1 MERLQ
6 EYQMAND
13 TPLPLHEATHL
24 AHWLPPLPAQYKANC
39 DGAIFPN
46 INCARLG
53 VVIRDSKGMVI
64 AALSERVP
72 LPPSIDDLEA
82 LACKKSITLAHEIG
96 LQDVIFEGDFEVVFK
111 HITTDLT
118 CLASFGHIVEESQS
132 LVSRLRHASFSHVK
146 RCCNAVAD
154 KLAKLAKYSLD
165 PQIWLEDIHRNA
177 TNLVIININF
187 LSI

>member
-6 EYQMAND
+6 EYQMANH
-13 TPLPLHEATHL
+13 TPLPLHEATYL
-24 AHWLPPLPAQYKANC
+24 AHWLPPSPAQYKANC
-39 DGAIFPN
+39 DGAILPD

-53 VVIRDSKGMVI
+53 VVIRDSEGMVI
-64 AALSERVP
+64 AALSKRVP
-72 LPPSIDDLEA
+72 LPPSNLEA
-82 LACKKSITLAHEIG
+82 LACRKSITLAHEIR

-111 HITTDLT
+111 HITTNST
-118 CLASFGHIVEESQS
+118 CLALFGHIVEESWS

-154 KLAKLAKYSLD
+154 KLAKLVKYSLD
-165 PQIWLEDIHRNA
+165 PQIWLEDIHHNA